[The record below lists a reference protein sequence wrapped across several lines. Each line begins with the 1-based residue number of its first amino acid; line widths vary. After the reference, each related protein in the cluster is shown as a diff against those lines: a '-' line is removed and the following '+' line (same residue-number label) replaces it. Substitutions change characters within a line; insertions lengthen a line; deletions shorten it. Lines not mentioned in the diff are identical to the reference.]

1 MIFEVIIDKNYI
13 PLLTMNKMNADIK
26 KVSVVM
32 CTYNGERFLREQLN
46 SILAQDYPLYEI
58 IVQDDRSTDDT
69 WDILKSY
76 CAAHPNLFKIYR
88 NEEQLGFNRN
98 FHTAMMR
105 AKGDMIA
112 ISDQDDIWFDNKI
125 RLQVEKIGEADLCF
139 SDYYTDETY
148 TRPLKNYI
156 SPRTDFEHIIFYDCT
171 PGHTM
176 LLKTE
181 FLKSIKLWDYTI
193 FYDWWLSV
201 HALMGNGLVKVEK
214 ALNWHRH
221 YAGSVTT
228 RVPKKGF
235 FEPVA
240 HPTWQPYV
248 WGYIHRLRLLRK
260 RNFRFF
266 YQYISQHTDAKRLPV
281 PAKLA
286 QLMTSRKPFALLR
299 LCCLCCKYYD
309 RVYPGKPHGISGRIH
324 GFFYPMISAYG
335 NDLFNLEK

>member
-1 MIFEVIIDKNYI
+1 MRTLIFKNYI
-13 PLLTMNKMNADIK
+13 PLLTMNKTNADIK

-32 CTYNGERFLREQLN
+32 CTYNGKRFLREQLD
-46 SILAQDYPLYEI
+46 SILAQDYPLHEI

-76 CAAHPNLFKIYR
+76 CAAHPNLFRIYR
-88 NEEQLGFNRN
+88 NEEQQGFNRN
-98 FHTAMMR
+98 FHTAMLR
-105 AKGDMIA
+105 ATGDLIA
-112 ISDQDDIWFDNKI
+112 ISDQDDIWFANKI
-125 RLQVEKIGEADLCF
+125 SQQVQTIGEADLCF

-148 TRPLKNYI
+148 TLPLKNYI
-156 SPRTDFEHIIFYDCT
+156 SPRTNFEHIIFYDCT

-176 LLKTE
+176 LLKTD
-181 FLKSIKLWDYTI
+181 FLKRIKEWDYNI

-201 HALMGNGLVKVEK
+201 HALMGNGLVKTPK

-235 FEPVA
+235 YEPVP

-248 WGYIHRLRLLRK
+248 WGIFHRLHLQHK
-260 RNFRFF
+260 RNYQFF
-266 YQYISQHTDAKRLPV
+266 YRYIYQHTDRKRQPL
-281 PAKLA
+281 ASKLA
-286 QLMTSRKPFALLR
+286 HLMTRRNPFALLH
-299 LCCLCCKYYD
+299 LCLLCCKHYD
-309 RVYPGKPHGISGRIH
+309 KVYPGNPHGLSGRIH
-324 GFFYPMISAYG
+324 GFFYPMIAAYG